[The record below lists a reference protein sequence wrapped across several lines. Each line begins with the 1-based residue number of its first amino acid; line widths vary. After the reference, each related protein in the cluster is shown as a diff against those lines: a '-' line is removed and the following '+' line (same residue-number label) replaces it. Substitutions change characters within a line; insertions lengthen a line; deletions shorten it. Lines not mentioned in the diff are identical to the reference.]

1 MLKKIWPYYLILFAF
16 NAIEGSEIYSL
27 KSTYEMEVLLDGTDQ
42 SSIKEGMKRSLSSLL
57 INLSGTSLVL
67 DDKAIQGIINSPE
80 IYITQYKLDAVD
92 EKIVASFVF
101 QGDSL
106 RSYLSENE
114 LPLWFA
120 EEPLVLS
127 YFPCRQAEYESN
139 QDDELT
145 YCIEMEK
152 ELLNLST
159 SRNSRITRPLMDLKD
174 IRDLEFLS
182 SISAEKFMTK
192 MSRRYGADNWLICL
206 TKDKFGLLMDTPSCF
221 SSENKKPSSLEMTF
235 NYLLNEINLKQ
246 SLVVDRDVINESQ
259 IEVIGIDSFMKL
271 EKVLQ
276 TLDSQ
281 VLIFNLSLEELEGN
295 SAYISLSHYGSK
307 VDLKNLLM
315 IHADFKEIKFKSQ
328 DIISYQ
334 YTNT

>member
-1 MLKKIWPYYLILFAF
+1 
-16 NAIEGSEIYSL
+16 
-27 KSTYEMEVLLDGTDQ
+27 
-42 SSIKEGMKRSLSSLL
+42 
-57 INLSGTSLVL
+57 
-67 DDKAIQGIINSPE
+67 
-80 IYITQYKLDAVD
+80 
-92 EKIVASFVF
+92 
-101 QGDSL
+101 
-106 RSYLSENE
+106 
-114 LPLWFA
+114 
-120 EEPLVLS
+120 
-127 YFPCRQAEYESN
+127 
-139 QDDELT
+139 
-145 YCIEMEK
+145 
-152 ELLNLST
+152 
-159 SRNSRITRPLMDLKD
+159 
-174 IRDLEFLS
+174 
-182 SISAEKFMTK
+182 MTK

-235 NYLLNEINLKQ
+235 NDLLNEINLRQ

-315 IHADFKEIKFKSQ
+315 IHADFKEIKFKSHLGPQ
-328 DIISYQ
+328 K
-334 YTNT
+334 

>member
-27 KSTYEMEVLLDGTDQ
+27 KSTYEIEALLDGTDQ

-80 IYITQYKLDAVD
+80 IYITQYKLDAED
-92 EKIVASFVF
+92 KKIVASFVF

-127 YFPCRQAEYESN
+127 YFPCRETEYESN
-139 QDDELT
+139 RGDELM

-152 ELLNLST
+152 ELLTIVTTLS
-159 SRNSRITRPLMDLKD
+159 
-174 IRDLEFLS
+174 
-182 SISAEKFMTK
+182 
-192 MSRRYGADNWLICL
+192 
-206 TKDKFGLLMDTPSCF
+206 
-221 SSENKKPSSLEMTF
+221 
-235 NYLLNEINLKQ
+235 KQ
-246 SLVVDRDVINESQ
+246 I
-259 IEVIGIDSFMKL
+259 
-271 EKVLQ
+271 
-276 TLDSQ
+276 
-281 VLIFNLSLEELEGN
+281 
-295 SAYISLSHYGSK
+295 
-307 VDLKNLLM
+307 
-315 IHADFKEIKFKSQ
+315 
-328 DIISYQ
+328 
-334 YTNT
+334 

>member
-1 MLKKIWPYYLILFAF
+1 MLKKILPYYLIFFAF
-16 NAIEGSEIYSL
+16 NAIEGGEIYSL
-27 KSTYEMEVLLDGTDQ
+27 KSTYEIEVVLEGTDQ

-67 DDKAIQGIINSPE
+67 DDKAIKGIINSPE
-80 IYITQYKLDAVD
+80 VYISQYKLDTVD
-92 EKIVASFVF
+92 EKIVASFIF

-114 LPLWFA
+114 LPLWIA

-127 YFPCRQAEYESN
+127 YFPCREAEYESSYDN
-139 QDDELT
+139 ELIH
-145 YCIEMEK
+145 CIEMEK
-152 ELLNLST
+152 DLLNLSK

-174 IRDLEFLS
+174 IRDLEFLG
-182 SISAEKFMTK
+182 SISAERFMTK
-192 MSRRYGADNWLICL
+192 MSKRYGADNWLICL
-206 TKDKFGLLMDTPSCF
+206 TKDKFGLLMDSPSCF
-221 SSENKKPSSLEMTF
+221 SSENKRPSSLEITF
-235 NYLLNEINLKQ
+235 NYLLNEINLKK
-246 SLVVDRDVINESQ
+246 SLIVDRDVINESQ

-281 VLIFNLSLEELEGN
+281 ILIFNISLKELEGN
-295 SAYISLSHYGSK
+295 SANFSVSHYGSK

-315 IHADFKEIKFKSQ
+315 IHSDFKEIKFKSQ
-328 DIISYQ
+328 DIISYK